1 MTKVIGVRFKAG
13 GKVYYFDP
21 GGLEIEKDD
30 YVIVETARGTECGE
44 VSQGI
49 HEVPAGSLVKPL
61 KVVARLADDADIR
74 RMRQN
79 REDESRAF
87 SVCEERIAKHKLEM
101 KLIDVEYTFDG
112 SKILFYFT
120 ADGRIDFRELVKD
133 LAGVFRTRIE
143 LRQIGVRDES
153 KMLGGLGICG
163 QPFCCSR
170 FLTDFQPVSIKMAKE
185 QGLSLNPTKISGTCG
200 RLMCCLAY
208 EQPAYEYLSGI
219 TPGVTSYV
227 KTPDGEGT
235 VCEVNLISGSVRVR
249 LDQSPEL
256 PKTYHR
262 DEIVILRAATRKNAK
277 RKPQQGAGRAQ
288 QGASG
293 RREQPHEQRD
303 PHEAREQREAAAGP
317 AEPQRRTEAAA
328 PAPRPV
334 RQEPETAQAQ
344 GKPAGAP
351 RKRRRGKRGGGK
363 KTDGP
368 QQAPKPG
375 GGD

>member
-30 YVIVETARGTECGE
+30 YVIVETSRGTECGE

-101 KLIDVEYTFDG
+101 KLIDVEYTFDR

-235 VCEVNLISGSVRVR
+235 VCEVNLISGSIKVR

-277 RKPQQGAGRAQ
+277 RKPQQGAGRPQ
-288 QGASG
+288 QERQPGAG
-293 RREQPHEQRD
+293 APRREP
-303 PHEAREQREAAAGP
+303 PREQAPVSAERQRP
-317 AEPQRRTEAAA
+317 ADAAA
-328 PAPRPV
+328 PAARPPRP
-334 RQEPETAQAQ
+334 EADAAAQQA
-344 GKPAGAP
+344 KPAAAP

-363 KTDGP
+363 KADGP
-368 QQAPKPG
+368 QQTQKPG
-375 GGD
+375 SGD

>member
-1 MTKVIGVRFKAG
+1 M
-13 GKVYYFDP
+13 
-21 GGLEIEKDD
+21 
-30 YVIVETARGTECGE
+30 
-44 VSQGI
+44 
-49 HEVPAGSLVKPL
+49 
-61 KVVARLADDADIR
+61 
-74 RMRQN
+74 
-79 REDESRAF
+79 
-87 SVCEERIAKHKLEM
+87 
-101 KLIDVEYTFDG
+101 
-112 SKILFYFT
+112 
-120 ADGRIDFRELVKD
+120 
-133 LAGVFRTRIE
+133 
-143 LRQIGVRDES
+143 
-153 KMLGGLGICG
+153 
-163 QPFCCSR
+163 
-170 FLTDFQPVSIKMAKE
+170 
-185 QGLSLNPTKISGTCG
+185 
-200 RLMCCLAY
+200 
-208 EQPAYEYLSGI
+208 
-219 TPGVTSYV
+219 TSYV